1 MPASPRK
8 LGHPWPKLRNQ
19 GFKTGLPSREHWDS
33 RSKPVKAMLASRF
46 GEALLKKRNEATMHG
61 WFCFANAFSNLC

>member
-1 MPASPRK
+1 
-8 LGHPWPKLRNQ
+8 
-19 GFKTGLPSREHWDS
+19 
-33 RSKPVKAMLASRF
+33 MLASRF